1 MQISPWTYFYDYIIS
16 SNIDCILRCVRSR
29 ELSVYRLVNNTVSL
43 DHYRVSVDHG
53 TWYIF
58 QKLWP
63 TSCRLQFP
71 KCIFPVYFCEVYPA
85 YKCNASSKLCEIIHL
100 LIPAV
105 AEVSG
110 GYKQVKVRGRLKI
123 HPSPWKEASL
133 RCSGRC
139 KARWDT
145 PFTLDRSSS
154 RLKCHCYA
162 RSPTTTNT
170 NTTNLLSSWS
180 VKSRLIW
187 ECFGGWIS
195 IDLVLR
201 KIEGNILRK
210 IENIFR
216 CMHRTKSPLLPFSQA
231 AIKAL
236 AGAAVSGS
244 H

>member
-1 MQISPWTYFYDYIIS
+1 MGRDIFSESYDQHLADFNFQIVF
-16 SNIDCILRCVRSR
+16 LR
-29 ELSVYRLVNNTVSL
+29 SVPGLRM
-43 DHYRVSVDHG
+43 
-53 TWYIF
+53 
-58 QKLWP
+58 
-63 TSCRLQFP
+63 
-71 KCIFPVYFCEVYPA
+71 
-85 YKCNASSKLCEIIHL
+85 ASSKRCEITL

-105 AEVSG
+105 AEVWG

-162 RSPTTTNT
+162 RSPTNTNT
-170 NTTNLLSSWS
+170 TTTNLLSSWS

-244 H
+244 HQSLQGALCWTICALCSGTSQWHQSVAS